1 MKKKK
6 ILYIINV
13 PWGWIKQ
20 RPHFLAKNLSEF
32 YDVTVFERTYYNSFF
47 KKNKQLVKN
56 IKIETESFRINEYRT
71 WSFEKIPWLKML
83 RLDDIINKF
92 LIKYIYRS
100 IIEEYDIV
108 WFGSPFLYHLFGDY
122 LSASQTIIYDCMDDH
137 LAFPSIKKN
146 YVLKN
151 IINNAEKK
159 LIRNADL
166 VIFSSDYLRNQVH
179 KRHGISIKSIVINN
193 AIEMP
198 NNAGLKKSLVAD
210 KIKSLSYPIVY
221 IGTIAEWFDYEMMI
235 NLLNSQKDLNLIL
248 VGPLSSS
255 KVNHPQIHYLGPVVH
270 SEIFNIMK
278 VAYALIMPFKINE
291 LILSVNPVKLYEYI
305 YSGKPVISV
314 RYNETEKFED
324 FVYLYND
331 FEELDKILKIIK
343 DKSNDEVYMQKC
355 LSFVAKNTW
364 EERANQIRKELL
376 QLDGDVV
383 V

>member
-278 VAYALIMPFKINE
+278 VNFSY
-291 LILSVNPVKLYEYI
+291 
-305 YSGKPVISV
+305 
-314 RYNETEKFED
+314 
-324 FVYLYND
+324 
-331 FEELDKILKIIK
+331 
-343 DKSNDEVYMQKC
+343 
-355 LSFVAKNTW
+355 
-364 EERANQIRKELL
+364 
-376 QLDGDVV
+376 
-383 V
+383 

>member
-1 MKKKK
+1 MKRKR

-20 RPHFLAKNLSEF
+20 RPHFLAKNLSDY

-47 KKNKQLVKN
+47 KKNKQLVNN
-56 IKIETESFRINEYRT
+56 IKTETEFFRINEYRT
-71 WSFEKIPWLKML
+71 WSFEKIPLLKKY
-83 RLDDIINKF
+83 RLDDKINKL
-92 LIKYIYRS
+92 LIKYKYRY
-100 IIEEYDIV
+100 IIDEYDIV
-108 WFGSPFLYHLFGDY
+108 WFGSPFLYHLWGDY
-122 LSASQTIIYDCMDDH
+122 LSTSKTVIYDCMDDY
-137 LAFPSIKKN
+137 LSFPSINKN
-146 YVLKN
+146 HVLKN

-159 LIRNADL
+159 LINRADL
-166 VIFSSDYLRNQVH
+166 VIFSSEYLRNQVH
-179 KRHGISIKSIVINN
+179 KRHGISKKSIVINN

-198 NNAGLKKSLVAD
+198 NNEGSKSLVAD
-210 KIKSLSYPIVY
+210 KIKSLSRPIVY
-221 IGTIAEWFDYEMMI
+221 IGTIAEWFDYEIMI
-235 NLLNSQKDLNLIL
+235 SLLNSHKDLNLVLI
-248 VGPLSSS
+248 GPLSSS
-255 KVNHPQIHYLGPVVH
+255 NINHPQIHYMGPVVH